1 MREIF
6 FRGKRVDNKKWV
18 YGYLSFIY
26 WDVPEKARIY
36 SPDEARSFDVITE
49 TIGQFTGL
57 CDKNGTRIFE
67 WDIVGAKHPDQKKAV
82 PCLVKYGEYEDEDG
96 RVDCRYLGFCLE
108 VFDKCCSILTPLS
121 DGIEYEVIGNI
132 FDNKELLEVTP

>member
-1 MREIF
+1 MREIL

-67 WDIVGAKHPDQKKAV
+67 GDLVNYNGTIHKVVYENRFGNAYFGIVISDIETWKFSPSV
-82 PCLVKYGEYEDEDG
+82 PANMMK
-96 RVDCRYLGFCLE
+96 
-108 VFDKCCSILTPLS
+108 
-121 DGIEYEVIGNI
+121 VIGNI
-132 FDNKELLEVTP
+132 HDNPELLEESK